1 MKIGNFQVEH
11 KEEQRM
17 SRRPPPDPVAV
28 LRGHRASV
36 TDISFHPFKPI
47 LFSGSSDGEVRIW
60 DTLQH
65 RTVSSAWLHSA
76 AHGIVAVASS
86 SSLGTNKFISQG
98 RDGTVKVWEFD
109 DAGLSRYTSVF
120 ASIFTNVSSFFSFRG
135 IACVFVIQATWMFLL
150 SSHFLLTCTP
160 KPRIPSLT
168 IKTNTYHFCK
178 FSTVKNHFD
187 WSKEG
192 KKSEDCYRTEL
203 GGMSNREILEVK
215 REEAFTNQSCAE
227 SFEDNVYNEGLQ
239 YVALSGENSSEIEIW
254 DLKSAEKFVR
264 LPSSNPSNSS
274 SGFNKGM
281 CMALQLFLPSES
293 QGFLNVLAGYS
304 LVPFPPSLSLSL
316 SQVYEDG
323 SMLWW
328 DVRNPGVPVTSVKFH
343 SEPVLSICI
352 DGSCKGGISGA
363 ADDKIVMYS
372 LDHSSGTCVI
382 KKEISLER
390 PGISGTSIRPDGKIV
405 ATAGWDHRVRIYDYR
420 KGNALAI
427 LKYHHGTCNA
437 VTYSSDCKLMASASE
452 DTTVGLWELYPPRS
466 CKTVIPQ

>member
-1 MKIGNFQVEH
+1 
-11 KEEQRM
+11 M

-36 TDISFHPFKPI
+36 TDISFHSFKPI
-47 LFSGSSDGEVRIW
+47 LFSGSADGEVRIW

-86 SSLGTNKFISQG
+86 SSLGTNKFLSQG

-109 DAGLSRYTSVF
+109 DAGLSS
-120 ASIFTNVSSFFSFRG
+120 
-135 IACVFVIQATWMFLL
+135 LL
-150 SSHFLLTCTP
+150 SVDLHP
-160 KPRIPSLT
+160 KPRIPLLT

-178 FSTVKNHFD
+178 FSTVKNRSV

-192 KKSEDCYRTEL
+192 EASKDCYRTEL
-203 GGMSNREILEVK
+203 GGMSDREILEVK
-215 REEAFTNQSCAE
+215 REEAYTNQSCSE
-227 SFEDNVYNEGLQ
+227 SFGENMCNEGLQ
-239 YVALSGENSSEIEIW
+239 YVALSGENSSEVEIW
-254 DLKSAEKFVR
+254 DLKSAEKFVQ

-274 SGFNKGM
+274 SVCNKGM

-293 QGFLNVLAGYS
+293 QGFLNVLAGY
-304 LVPFPPSLSLSL
+304 
-316 SQVYEDG
+316 EDG

-328 DVRNPGVPVTSVKFH
+328 DVRNPGVPLTSVKFH

-372 LDHSSGTCVI
+372 LDYSSGTCVV

-390 PGISGTSIRPDGKIV
+390 PGISGTSIRPDGKIA
-405 ATAGWDHRVRIYDYR
+405 ATAGWDHRVRIYNYR

-452 DTTVGLWELYPPRS
+452 DTTVGLWELYPPR
-466 CKTVIPQ
+466 I